1 MFDNTFE
8 CNLQIENFLDE
19 QNSINFIPKFANW
32 PLARDCR
39 KSKMTS
45 AINVAVENDFCNEC
59 LAETRTY

>member
-32 PLARDCR
+32 PLVRDCQ
-39 KSKMTS
+39 KSKLTS
-45 AINVAVENDFCNEC
+45 AVNVAVENDLCNKC